1 MLYYVTCRC
10 IDGREYA
17 TGIPPHV
24 SRSGW
29 LGDAQIYTEEQADAV
44 VALLNA
50 ARQQAQSGCAWD
62 NAPHGVEKVEA
73 PRSRVMRVLAAA
85 GLDARWCADAGE
97 YRVTL
102 PAKLV
107 PTASR
112 REAIAYYTA
121 DSEDA
126 LRTGLAML
134 ETHRQHGDR
143 HA

>member
-1 MLYYVTCRC
+1 MLHYVTCRTM
-10 IDGREYA
+10 DGREYA
-17 TGIPPHV
+17 TGMPPHV
-24 SRSGW
+24 SVSGW
-29 LGDAQIYTEEQADAV
+29 VGDAQIYTEEQADAV
-44 VALLNA
+44 VALLNTW
-50 ARQQAQSGCAWD
+50 RQQAQSGAAWD

-73 PRSRVMRVLAAA
+73 PRQRVLRVLAAA
-85 GLDARWCADAGE
+85 GLDARWCGEE

-107 PTASR
+107 PTAGR